1 MLFIYYPKCSTCLK
15 AKKFL
20 DDNNVSYDEQDI
32 KNNPPTFGELKEYFT
47 KSGLPVKRFVN
58 TSGLLYKEMKLK
70 DKLPN
75 MSDEEVLK
83 LISTNGM
90 LIKRP
95 LLISDNFVL
104 TGFKEAEYKSAI
116 E

>member
-20 DDNNVSYDEQDI
+20 DENGVQYEEQDI
-32 KNNPPTFGELKEYFT
+32 KLNPPTFEELKEYFK
-47 KSGLPVKRFVN
+47 KSGLPVKKFVN
-58 TSGLLYKEMKLK
+58 TSGILYKEMKLK
-70 DKLPN
+70 DKLST

-83 LISTNGM
+83 LISSDGM

-95 LLISDNFVL
+95 LFIGNDFVI
-104 TGFKEAEYKSAI
+104 TGFKEEEYKNAI

>member
-15 AKKFL
+15 AKRFL

-32 KNNPPTFGELKEYFT
+32 KNNPPTFSELKEYFT

-95 LLISDNFVL
+95 LLIGDNFVL

>member
-15 AKKFL
+15 AKKYL
-20 DDNNVSYDEQDI
+20 DENHVIYEEQDI
-32 KNNPPTFGELKEYFT
+32 KLNPPSYEELKSYFM
-47 KSGLPVKRFVN
+47 KSGLPVKKFVN
-58 TSGLLYKEMKLK
+58 TSGLLYKEMNLK
-70 DKLPN
+70 DKIST
-75 MSDEEVLK
+75 MSDDAVLK

-95 LLISDNFVL
+95 LLIGNDFVL
-104 TGFKEAEYKSAI
+104 TGFKEEEYKSAI